1 MADQRTKLAKYFN
14 QRVWFSATFEKFTHK
29 KIRAGG
35 FSPVLLLVD
44 LQLTDKKGKTV
55 EPDIADHV
63 WVAANKEVF
72 KLGKELFDGDE
83 IVFSAVVKTYGIKRN
98 DVADKRANIAQKVD
112 QTNHQIFQ
120 DYREDYLDWKDDW
133 QQVAS
138 RNKELKQEFQQGK
151 IDRKTMQQLEQENI
165 TQYKNSQPDGVAV
178 KNRGEAN
185 QERADAQRKSLKFV
199 DYQLEDLKDVRF
211 LKQRRLHRGWVRKQI
226 SVKDQTN
233 TKYTKYLAAR
243 SFAYHDGISFDQFE
257 NNK

>member
-98 DVADKRANIAQKVD
+98 DV
-112 QTNHQIFQ
+112 QT
-120 DYREDYLDWKDDW
+120 
-133 QQVAS
+133 
-138 RNKELKQEFQQGK
+138 KELISRKKSIKLITKFFK
-151 IDRKTMQQLEQENI
+151 IT
-165 TQYKNSQPDGVAV
+165 V
-178 KNRGEAN
+178 KIIWIGRMIGS
-185 QERADAQRKSLKFV
+185 KWLV
-199 DYQLEDLKDVRF
+199 
-211 LKQRRLHRGWVRKQI
+211 
-226 SVKDQTN
+226 
-233 TKYTKYLAAR
+233 
-243 SFAYHDGISFDQFE
+243 GIR
-257 NNK
+257 N